1 MKKTILVTIL
11 VAVMLLAAVST
22 VNAATVSIS
31 DKTVKEGDSITIVVN
46 KQPRKSTVTVN
57 VNLRSLMNYTEP
69 KPTTQTSVDEYGNT
83 VNKTVTPEVER
94 ATVLIQVGDDTIL
107 SDSYLM
113 TKTDISKSW
122 TTSGVKEVKVKVN
135 GVTKYTETVDFNN
148 GDKTINVD

>member
-1 MKKTILVTIL
+1 
-11 VAVMLLAAVST
+11 
-22 VNAATVSIS
+22 
-31 DKTVKEGDSITIVVN
+31 
-46 KQPRKSTVTVN
+46 
-57 VNLRSLMNYTEP
+57 MNYTEP